1 MNEFINSSLLTFVA
15 QASFAQA
22 HKWFNE
28 LSRFHSDKSQQTLHN
43 MPFPYR
49 LYPTHSLSAT
59 QLRQALQLILIKH
72 QSLRTSLIFNPENN
86 LLMQRIANY
95 TGHSNKLFAF
105 IESTFQTDEQL
116 NDILH
121 GETFNTQLFHLD
133 HSLVLRCHIVY
144 YKKLS
149 KDNLLSDKDAIIFNF
164 HHAFFDHQSM
174 NIFLQD
180 LDQAYTT
187 SQLPA
192 NENTDLRYLDCK
204 YQ

>member
-1 MNEFINSSLLTFVA
+1 M
-15 QASFAQA
+15 
-22 HKWFNE
+22 
-28 LSRFHSDKSQQTLHN
+28 
-43 MPFPYR
+43 
-49 LYPTHSLSAT
+49 
-59 QLRQALQLILIKH
+59 
-72 QSLRTSLIFNPENN
+72 TS
-86 LLMQRIANY
+86 
-95 TGHSNKLFAF
+95 
-105 IESTFQTDEQL
+105 
-116 NDILH
+116 
-121 GETFNTQLFHLD
+121 QLFHLD